1 MAPIARL
8 GSVCLMWTVAL
19 CSGVGTAL
27 AQEPQAA
34 PRTPMSPGSK
44 TYAPTMMPPADR
56 DRDLWGMR
64 PPQMMEPT
72 PMAPVLG
79 PSANPPELS
88 GLDTAA
94 ITLVAS
100 GSAEVVV
107 SSRADKELILQL
119 YRPDQNQWQEFRL
132 PPATNTPIACA
143 TCGGKLK
150 FSFNDGAQDS
160 EIDVEAPAM
169 LRIFPD
175 ATGKRWQWD
184 VFKLQAAAKSP

>member
-1 MAPIARL
+1 
-8 GSVCLMWTVAL
+8 
-19 CSGVGTAL
+19 
-27 AQEPQAA
+27 
-34 PRTPMSPGSK
+34 
-44 TYAPTMMPPADR
+44 
-56 DRDLWGMR
+56 
-64 PPQMMEPT
+64 MMESP
-72 PMAPVLG
+72 PVAPLG
-79 PSANPPELS
+79 TSANPPELS

-94 ITLVAS
+94 ITLVAA

-107 SSRADKELILQL
+107 SSRADKELVLQL

-132 PPATNTPIACA
+132 APAANTPIACA
-143 TCGGKLK
+143 SCGGKLK

>member
-1 MAPIARL
+1 MVAML
-8 GSVCLMWTVAL
+8 SCVGST
-19 CSGVGTAL
+19 L

-44 TYAPTMMPPADR
+44 TFAPTMMPPADR
-56 DRDLWGMR
+56 DRALWGMK
-64 PPQMMEPT
+64 PPQIMEAPT
-72 PMAPVLG
+72 APVLG

-94 ITLVAS
+94 ITLVAA

-160 EIDVEAPAM
+160 EIDVEAPAI

-175 ATGKRWQWD
+175 ATGTRWQWD